1 MPAANSWTITSET
14 GGPDGAKLANCVIS
28 QTTTQTLLAAA
39 DGTILGTV
47 DSVTPSI
54 TFDSF
59 SVPGSDIKFQLTI
72 SSFTYGPNNDEAHGG
87 WRTVESLGGDPE
99 SGEWTG
105 QAGSGEP
112 KPESAAAADAY

>member
-1 MPAANSWTITSET
+1 MPAGDSWTITSET
-14 GGPDGAKLANCVIS
+14 GGADGAKLTNCLIS
-28 QTTTQTLLAAA
+28 QTATQTQLAAS

-47 DSVTPSI
+47 NSVTPNI
-54 TFDSF
+54 TFDTF

-72 SSFTYGPNNDEAHGG
+72 TSFTYGVNNDEAHGS
-87 WRTVESLGGDPE
+87 WITVESLEEDPE

-112 KPESAAAADAY
+112 ESESAAAADAS